1 MAANNSCE
9 NSGDECYEYQNIP
22 SPHIPPQ
29 KWALYN
35 TKPVIPS
42 ETGSTHQ
49 PQKVVQSQSLSHL
62 TKVKESTPGEYANVN
77 LKKTPLTLSHEMT
90 LEQFVFK
97 HEGYLPLQV
106 KISKGIYGTDDEST
120 ISTGECYNFHFM
132 QNRDLVKVEDK
143 YNQQEF
149 SIPVN
154 SPIKFS
160 IVYNPYNNE
169 QQAIRGLIFPKV
181 SGILAMPSL
190 PKVVCTTRAWDSG
203 KFNSSVSTDEILI
216 VREVVEL
223 QTSEGE
229 SGRRLRVYSIRDHFE
244 KYLDENCCGH
254 FSTRP
259 TRIQLYLTDIFRYF
273 SNPLPMHVVLS
284 LDPTSTVT
292 VPSYLFSRILHV
304 SHKYTDVLVVCTGV
318 LEGKD
323 VAEAEVFEIPTN
335 LDIELAIVELSES
348 ENKELIAETAYL
360 LDKIKEKNVR
370 HYRYVNVPDE
380 IYQMEQSLLALTPA
394 CDADKKEYSEPQ
406 ERNRL
411 ALEHRLQLLEFQ
423 SHRYHKDVSSLT
435 TELSS
440 FSEEMKKDYE
450 CLEFKVA
457 KQSDRIELCQDDFTS
472 VQTQCVALQGT
483 VELCQHDFT
492 SVQTQCVAL
501 QGTVELCQHD
511 FTSIQK
517 QCEGLQGIVERQ
529 AAQLQVAQA
538 EINSLRDEVS
548 LLNERLQRLSSPAED
563 AMAAE
568 KQTSESSL
576 EEENRTFLGKLDQHK
591 VG

>member
-1 MAANNSCE
+1 M
-9 NSGDECYEYQNIP
+9 
-22 SPHIPPQ
+22 
-29 KWALYN
+29 
-35 TKPVIPS
+35 
-42 ETGSTHQ
+42 
-49 PQKVVQSQSLSHL
+49 
-62 TKVKESTPGEYANVN
+62 
-77 LKKTPLTLSHEMT
+77 
-90 LEQFVFK
+90 
-97 HEGYLPLQV
+97 
-106 KISKGIYGTDDEST
+106 
-120 ISTGECYNFHFM
+120 
-132 QNRDLVKVEDK
+132 
-143 YNQQEF
+143 
-149 SIPVN
+149 
-154 SPIKFS
+154 
-160 IVYNPYNNE
+160 
-169 QQAIRGLIFPKV
+169 
-181 SGILAMPSL
+181 
-190 PKVVCTTRAWDSG
+190 
-203 KFNSSVSTDEILI
+203 
-216 VREVVEL
+216 
-223 QTSEGE
+223 
-229 SGRRLRVYSIRDHFE
+229 
-244 KYLDENCCGH
+244 
-254 FSTRP
+254 
-259 TRIQLYLTDIFRYF
+259 
-273 SNPLPMHVVLS
+273 VVLS

-318 LEGKD
+318 LEGKN

-370 HYRYVNVPDE
+370 HYRYVNIPDE

-406 ERNRL
+406 EINRL

-492 SVQTQCVAL
+492 S
-501 QGTVELCQHD
+501 
-511 FTSIQK
+511 IQK

-548 LLNERLQRLSSPAED
+548 LLNERLQRLSSPVED

-568 KQTSESSL
+568 RQTSEPSS

>member
-9 NSGDECYEYQNIP
+9 NSGDEFEYQNIP

-35 TKPVIPS
+35 TKPVIAS

-49 PQKVVQSQSLSHL
+49 PQKVVQCQSLSSQFHP
-62 TKVKESTPGEYANVN
+62 TKVKRSTPGEYANVN
-77 LKKTPLTLSHEMT
+77 LEKTPLTLSQEMT
-90 LEQFVFK
+90 LEQFVLQ
-97 HEGYLPLQV
+97 HESYLPLQV

-190 PKVVCTTRAWDSG
+190 PKVMCTTRAWDSG
-203 KFNSSVSTDEILI
+203 RLSSSVSRDEILI
-216 VREVVEL
+216 IKEVVEL

-229 SGRRLRVYSIRDHFE
+229 GGRQLRVYSIRDHCE
-244 KYLDENCCGH
+244 KYLDENCEGH

-259 TRIQLYLTDIFRYF
+259 TRIQLYLMDIFRYF

-284 LDPTSTVT
+284 LDPTLTVT

-318 LEGKD
+318 FEGKD

-335 LDIELAIVELSES
+335 LDIELAVVELSES
-348 ENKELIAETAYL
+348 KNKELIAETAYL
-360 LDKIKEKNVR
+360 LDKIKDKNVR
-370 HYRYVNVPDE
+370 HYRYVNIPDE

-394 CDADKKEYSEPQ
+394 RDLDKKEYSEPH

-423 SHRYHKDVSSLT
+423 SHRYQEDVSSLT
-435 TELSS
+435 TEFSS

-472 VQTQCVALQGT
+472 IQTQCVALQDT
-483 VELCQHDFT
+483 VELC
-492 SVQTQCVAL
+492 
-501 QGTVELCQHD
+501 EHD

-517 QCEGLQGIVERQ
+517 QCEALQGTVERQ
-529 AAQLQVAQA
+529 AAQLQVTQA
-538 EINSLRDEVS
+538 EIDSLRDEVS
-548 LLNERLQRLSSPAED
+548 LLNERLQRLSSPVED
-563 AMAAE
+563 AMAAAR
-568 KQTSESSL
+568 QTSESSS